1 MCASDDEGSRYGH
14 PCPACHVVCCFGV
27 AATLGGSD
35 PNDSRSSPGLQNF
48 RVASV
53 EASKRRLQIA
63 ERSNRA
69 QIQTQP
75 DDCLRDLRPDAD
87 ENRLTAQQACGL
99 DHFQEAL

>member
-1 MCASDDEGSRYGH
+1 VNATI
-14 PCPACHVVCCFGV
+14 
-27 AATLGGSD
+27 AALTGFAEL
-35 PNDSRSSPGLQNF
+35 PRP
-48 RVASV
+48 SV

-63 ERSNRA
+63 ERANRA

-99 DHFQEAL
+99 DHL